1 MEVTDGGIYSELQL
15 STEPQVQNDYRP
27 QQTVSSSR
35 FRLSRHVAIALGLL
49 NTIFVCFLLV
59 QWILC
64 QRSKCST
71 CASSHSCPDLWM
83 KYGNH
88 CYYLSVEKADWNSSQ
103 KFCLDEDSQL
113 LMFTDD
119 QEMSLLKRFLKKDFY
134 WIGLRNNS
142 GWRWEDGSALNI
154 SRILSNS
161 LIQKCGT
168 LSEEGLRASSCE
180 VLLHWVCKKMLLQGH
195 SLERVMWC

>member
-1 MEVTDGGIYSELQL
+1 MELTDDGIYSELQL

-27 QQTVSSSR
+27 QQTD
-35 FRLSRHVAIALGLL
+35 
-49 NTIFVCFLLV
+49 
-59 QWILC
+59 
-64 QRSKCST
+64 SKCST
-71 CASSHSCPDLWM
+71 CASCRSCPDLWM

-88 CYYLSVEKADWNSSQ
+88 CYYFSVEKRDWNSSQ
-103 KFCLDEDSQL
+103 KFCLGEDSQL

-119 QEMSLLKRFLKKDFY
+119 QEMSLLKCFLKKEFY

-154 SRILSNS
+154 SRILANS

-168 LSEEGLRASSCE
+168 FSEEGLRASSCE
-180 VLLHWVCKKMLLQGH
+180 VLLQWICKKSIKDFGNYEM
-195 SLERVMWC
+195 SLTSIIKHKHAI